1 MSKSDVQVMLT
12 KEVKKLGK
20 IGELVGVAPGYAQN
34 YLIPRGFAVRATSG
48 VIQEVERRKEAER
61 QRLLAIR
68 QEAESKKVALSTI
81 GGFIIKKAVGEGN
94 SIFGTVTDREVA
106 QLIAQKTMMEIDRR
120 EISVPDIKKIGNYD
134 IEIKLHAEVTATI
147 KLEVVPE

>member
-34 YLIPRGFAVRATSG
+34 FLIPRGFAVRATPG
-48 VIQEVERRKEAER
+48 VVQEVERRKEAER

-68 QEAESKKVALSTI
+68 QEAEGKKVALSTI

-106 QLIAQKTMMEIDRR
+106 QLIAQKAMMEIDRR
-120 EISVPDIKKIGNYD
+120 DISVPDIKKIGNYD
-134 IEIKLHAEVTATI
+134 IDIKLHAEVTATI

>member
-1 MSKSDVQVMLT
+1 MAKSNVQVMLT

-34 YLIPRGFAVRATSG
+34 YLLPRGFAIRATSG
-48 VIQEVERRKEAER
+48 VIKEVERRKEVER
-61 QRLLAIR
+61 QRLIAIR
-68 QEAESKKVALSTI
+68 QEAESKKVALATI

-106 QLIAQKTMMEIDRR
+106 QLITDKAMLEIDRR
-120 EISVPDIKKIGNYD
+120 DITVPDIKKTGTFD
-134 IEIKLHAEVTATI
+134 VEVKLHAEVTATI
-147 KLEVVPE
+147 KLQVVPE

>member
-20 IGELVGVAPGYAQN
+20 VGELVGVAPGYAQN
-34 YLIPRGFAVRATSG
+34 YLIPRGFAVRATPG
-48 VIQEVERRKEAER
+48 VVQEVERRQEAER

-106 QLIAQKTMMEIDRR
+106 QLIAQKAMMEIDRR
-120 EISVPDIKKIGNYD
+120 DISVPDIKKIGNYD
-134 IEIKLHAEVTATI
+134 IDIKLHAEVTATI

>member
-1 MSKSDVQVMLT
+1 MAKSNVQVMLT

-34 YLIPRGFAVRATSG
+34 YLIPRGFAIRATSG
-48 VIQEVERRKEAER
+48 VIKEVERRKEAER

-106 QLIAQKTMMEIDRR
+106 QLITDKAMLEIDRR
-120 EISVPDIKKIGNYD
+120 DITVPDIKKTGTFD
-134 IEIKLHAEVTATI
+134 VDVKLHAEVTATI
-147 KLEVVPE
+147 KLQVVPE